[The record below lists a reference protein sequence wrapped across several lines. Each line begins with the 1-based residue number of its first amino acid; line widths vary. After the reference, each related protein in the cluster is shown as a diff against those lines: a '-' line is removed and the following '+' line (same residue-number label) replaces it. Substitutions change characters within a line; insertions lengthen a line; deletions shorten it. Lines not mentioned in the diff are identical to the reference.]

1 MCKKVT
7 ALIMLM
13 LTCVLA
19 GCGQEK
25 TAQISSVSVTK
36 DGTVKQQIV
45 GSFEQSYYELEG
57 LRRLADDRVSAYTAE
72 HGEKSV
78 MLDSL
83 EEKDGQI
90 VIDFT
95 YLSVKD
101 YTAFNHRE
109 LYAGSVAQAKAEGYV
124 LDNIAF
130 ISTKNE
136 PYEPGAIEGLDDM
149 SIVIIATRPGEEL
162 NVNVYGKVLYI
173 NQSAMSNVDVDFNGK
188 KSAHIVNLETGQEE
202 TAEEASLSYMIFQ

>member
-1 MCKKVT
+1 MRKEMT

-36 DGTVKQQIV
+36 EGTVKQQIV
-45 GSFEQSYYELEG
+45 GSFEQNYYELDG
-57 LRRLADDRVSAYTAE
+57 LQRLADDRVQEYDAE
-72 HGEKSV
+72 HGSESV
-78 MLDSL
+78 VLDSL
-83 EEKDGQI
+83 EEKDGQV

-95 YLSVKD
+95 YLSAQD
-101 YTAFNHRE
+101 YAAFNHRE

-136 PYEPGAIEGLDDM
+136 PYEPGAIEGLDDL

-173 NQSAMSNVDVDFNGK
+173 NQSAMSTVDVDFNGK
-188 KSAHIVNLETGQEE
+188 KSVHIVNPVTEQEE
-202 TAEEASLSYMIFQ
+202 TAEETSLSYMIFQ